1 MKRIAL
7 VICLAGLCPI
17 LWAAGIST
25 GTWVRRANKD
35 GMSST
40 MFVEAAGTGQKL
52 TLKVRVGDGT
62 TSTMNVTT
70 QWDGKDAPLYVDGKP
85 SGETM
90 AIRMVDDRHITTI
103 IKTGG
108 KPIAT
113 QKSEVSADGKVIKTE
128 TIHTTPEV
136 QNTVEYWDKK

>member
-7 VICLAGLCPI
+7 VICLAGLSPM
-17 LWAAGIST
+17 LWAGGIPT

-40 MFVEAAGTGQKL
+40 MRVEAAGASQKITL
-52 TLKVRVGDGT
+52 TFKVGDSG
-62 TSTMNVTT
+62 TSTMICTT
-70 QWDGKDAPLYVDGKP
+70 QWDGQDAPVYIDGKL

-90 AIRMVDDRHITTI
+90 ALRMVDDRHLTAIM
-103 IKTGG
+103 KMAG
-108 KPIAT
+108 KPFAT

-128 TIHTTPEV
+128 TIPETAGAQTTI
-136 QNTVEYWDKK
+136 EYWDKK